1 MKGIGTAVRWI
12 VDVPGVVNL
21 SPGAQPTPWVAQMP
35 TTRAG
40 YALSTAEQF
49 AGLLLS
55 ALLLGVVVSKASIP
69 SSKLVFSKAR
79 PQSPLQSVS

>member
-1 MKGIGTAVRWI
+1 
-12 VDVPGVVNL
+12 
-21 SPGAQPTPWVAQMP
+21 MP

-49 AGLLLS
+49 VGLLLS

-69 SSKLVFSKAR
+69 SSKLVFSKA
-79 PQSPLQSVS
+79 PAQNPLQSVSWNTLAQASQLVICARRGSRALGR